1 MIHKFKVEPKEN
13 SPVCARVTID
23 DKPIRCRGYK
33 IEHHVE
39 ELPTVELEL
48 LAIPECEMDAIT
60 RIVNKAEIASLMDE
74 EEFDKFCK
82 IWREIH
88 KCKEKLQ

>member
-1 MIHKFKVEPKEN
+1 MIHKFKVEPIEN

-39 ELPTVELEL
+39 ELPTVELEI
-48 LAIPECEMDAIT
+48 LAIPECEMDAIIGIT
-60 RIVNKAEIASLMDE
+60 NKAEIASLMDK
-74 EEFDKFCK
+74 EEFEKFCE
-82 IWREIH
+82 IWRVIH
-88 KCKEKLQ
+88 NG